1 MPEKRFE
8 IFENE
13 KVLKVNYSFTNDE
26 TGDLVTW
33 AIGYR
38 ILVDNIPALQ
48 RYLENS
54 IDDKGESYI
63 FGNIKKELIPAGI
76 LLKIPTAKEH
86 RESALAEMIW

>member
-1 MPEKRFE
+1 MKKKRFE

-13 KVLKVNYSFTNDE
+13 KVLRVHYSFTNDE
-26 TGDLVTW
+26 TGNLVSGATS
-33 AIGYR
+33 YR
-38 ILVDNIPALQ
+38 ILVDNIPALE

-76 LLKIPTAKEH
+76 LSKIPTAKEH
-86 RESALAEMIW
+86 RENALAEMIG